1 MALALEGIRVVD
13 VSQVAA
19 VPMAARHLADFG
31 ADVIHVENSVTGD
44 SLRAV
49 QTGTGMATSTR
60 PESEFGYYWEN
71 YNRNKKS
78 ITVDV
83 SQAYGREIIYK
94 LVEKSDVFLTNMRP
108 FELEKFQLQYTRLSQ
123 VNPKLIYGSL
133 TGYGKQGPERNAPG
147 YDHTAYWPRTGFSH
161 RVQIA
166 ARVGPDVLPAS
177 FVPAFGDNVVALT
190 LAYGIMMALFVRE
203 KTGVGQEVD
212 TSIFQTGV
220 YHNSWDIC
228 AALVTGQDPAEV
240 PPREDAPN
248 PLAMLYRTKDD
259 RWLVFCMPQSDRY
272 WLRFCRAIDRQDLE
286 NQPEFESF
294 EARAENHAAL
304 FKIVEAAIK
313 EKTLDEWRPVLNGA
327 GLSWGPYQNFPE
339 IVADPQAA
347 ANDLFA
353 AYDHPIHGR
362 VRVVASP
369 VNLGKTPATLRIP
382 APEFGQHTEEVLLE
396 LGYTWPEI
404 ERFKEHKTII

>member
-31 ADVIHVENSVTGD
+31 ADVVHVENPVAGD

-49 QTGTGMATSTR
+49 QAGTGMAIGTR
-60 PESEFGYYWEN
+60 PESAFGYYWEN

-78 ITVDV
+78 VAIDV
-83 SQAYGREIIYK
+83 SQGDGREILYK

-108 FELEKFQLQYTRLSQ
+108 FELEKYRLQYSTLSELNPRL
-123 VNPKLIYGSL
+123 VYGSL
-133 TGYGKQGPERNAPG
+133 TGYGKKGPERNAPG
-147 YDHTAYWPRTGFSH
+147 YDHTAYWPRSGFSH

-166 ARVGPDVLPAS
+166 ARVGPEALPAS
-177 FVPAFGDNVVALT
+177 FVPAFGDNVVALA
-190 LAYGIMMALFVRE
+190 LAYGIMTALFARE
-203 KTGVGQEVD
+203 KTGLGQEVD

-220 YHNSWDIC
+220 YHNSWDVC
-228 AALVTGQDPAEV
+228 AALVTGQDPEV

-248 PLAMLYRTKDD
+248 PLAMLYRTKDN

-272 WLRFCRAIDRQDLE
+272 WPRFCLAIDRPDLE
-286 NQPEFESF
+286 KQPRFATF
-294 EARAENHAAL
+294 EARAENHCAL
-304 FKIVEAAIK
+304 FEMVEAAVR
-313 EKTLDEWRPVLNGA
+313 EKTLNQWRPLFNEA

-339 IVADPQAA
+339 IVADPQAV
-347 ANDLFA
+347 ANDFFVSQ
-353 AYDHPIHGR
+353 DHPTHGR

-369 VNLGKTPATLRIP
+369 VNLGKTPATLRMG
-382 APEFGQHTEEVLLE
+382 APEFGQHTEEVLLD
-396 LGYTWPEI
+396 LGYTWEDI
-404 ERFKEHKTII
+404 ERFKEHRAIA